1 MKTDKRITR
10 WKFEFLLLMC
20 SFGCLGP
27 VVRGINLPTAVI
39 VWARALIS
47 ACALLLFHLIFRK
60 KIGKENLSFLIPMLA
75 SGVFLAIDWIGLFAS
90 YRYTTIATATLCYYI
105 TPVLVLIGAA
115 VLLKERLTA
124 RKVICIAVAFL
135 GMILV
140 SGVVENGL
148 PGPGELKGVLLA
160 LLGAAGYSGV
170 ILINKKYP
178 QGDPLMR
185 TFVQLSTAAVIMTF
199 FILKTTRPGAY
210 PLSLKD
216 VILLFILGV
225 VMTAAAYIA
234 YFSLVVRIPSSSV
247 AFFSYADPVVAVMIS
262 VFLMGEP
269 FSLSALAGGILIMG
283 AALISELA
291 PGAQAGE

>member
-1 MKTDKRITR
+1 MKTDRRVRR
-10 WKFEFLLLMC
+10 WKIEFLLLMC
-20 SFGCLGP
+20 AFGCLGP
-27 VVRGINLPTAVI
+27 VVRGINLPTVVI

-47 ACALLLFHLIFRK
+47 ACTLLLVHLIFRK
-60 KIGKENLSFLIPMLA
+60 RIGKEILSFLVPMLV
-75 SGVFLAIDWIGLFAS
+75 SGVFLAVDWIGLFAS

-115 VLLKERLTA
+115 VFLKERLTA
-124 RKVICIAVAFL
+124 RKVVCIAAAFL

-140 SGVVENGL
+140 SGVAENGL

-178 QGDPLMR
+178 DGDPLMR
-185 TFVQLSTAAVIMTF
+185 AFVQLSTAAVIMTP
-199 FILKTTRPGAY
+199 FILKTTHLNAY
-210 PLSLKD
+210 TLSVKD
-216 VILLFILGV
+216 VVLLFILGV

-262 VFLMGEP
+262 VFLLGEP

-291 PGAQAGE
+291 PGTQAEE